1 MKMRWRGPS
10 YGRISRTFNAVGEKA
25 ASEADACSHC
35 SRVTGGFARKGL
47 AEREFMVL
55 AVSELQGGINPRCS
69 CGSEMRRRYEAPTV
83 QKLPYD
89 DTEQVLHDP
98 ENIRRAARKTPE
110 AIPSPKSEKQ

>member
-1 MKMRWRGPS
+1 
-10 YGRISRTFNAVGEKA
+10 
-25 ASEADACSHC
+25 
-35 SRVTGGFARKGL
+35 
-47 AEREFMVL
+47 MVL

-98 ENIRRAARKTPE
+98 EISEELRVRRQ
-110 AIPSPKSEKQ
+110 KQSKP